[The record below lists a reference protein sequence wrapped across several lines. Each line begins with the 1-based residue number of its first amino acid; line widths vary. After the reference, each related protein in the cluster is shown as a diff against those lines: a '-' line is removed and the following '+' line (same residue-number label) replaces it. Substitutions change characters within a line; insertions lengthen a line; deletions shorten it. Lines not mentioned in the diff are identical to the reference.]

1 MTPDSFGNPYTRIEL
16 CVLTLVDGK
25 PCVLLVKRQQRPDHG
40 RWALPSGRLP
50 THEGLDMAAAA
61 NRVARDTLPAAGAF
75 LQQQCVIGG
84 PKRDDGHPWTLSV
97 VYRAVVNHAMVT
109 PIANIKAED
118 QRWTSVWD
126 LHKTNDIA
134 TGYEAVID
142 AAAAD
147 LRRKVEELNIPLQL
161 LPREFTITE
170 LQLVCEQI
178 LGADLDR
185 VSFRRRVLDGK
196 IVQETGNTKTGTAY
210 RPAQLYRA
218 AG

>member
-1 MTPDSFGNPYTRIEL
+1 MTSDLYGNPFTRIEL
-16 CVLTLVDGK
+16 CVFTLVEGK
-25 PCVLLVKRQQRPDHG
+25 PCVLLVQRQQRPEHG
-40 RWALPSGRLP
+40 RWALPGGRLP
-50 THEGLDMAAAA
+50 THHDLDLGAAAKL
-61 NRVARDTLPAAGAF
+61 VARDTLPAAGSF
-75 LQQQCVIGG
+75 LQQQCAIGG

-97 VYRAVVNHAMVT
+97 VYRAVVTHASST
-109 PIANIKAED
+109 PIPNIKAED

-126 LHKTNDIA
+126 LHKTNDMA

-147 LRRKVEELNIPLQL
+147 LRREVEDLNIPFQL
-161 LPREFTITE
+161 LPSEFTITE

-185 VSFRRRVLDGK
+185 VSFRRRVLDAK
-196 IVQETGNTKTGTAY
+196 IVQETGNIKTGTAH

-218 AG
+218 AR